1 MSLALRIILVI
12 VSVLTFIFVLRKIR
26 KSQMRIEDS
35 IFWLTFCLCVLVL
48 SVFPEIAISMAD
60 LIGMESPVNFIFLAF
75 IFILIIKL
83 FSMSIKIS
91 QLEDKIGNLTQ
102 RLAIESHKNK
112 DNAAGREQENEE

>member
-112 DNAAGREQENEE
+112 DNVAGREQENEE